1 MARLRILEVRVERQ
15 FGRVAVAVSLGHD
28 GEVATGQV
36 DRPAADDEAPRVAA
50 EAALEALRQ
59 IAPARTRWALKET
72 VVSGVTAG
80 RAVIVYVTLETEDRE
95 EHLVGSAL
103 SPGSPLEETAARAV
117 VDAVDRRLG
126 WLIRT

>member
-1 MARLRILEVRVERQ
+1 VARLRILGIRVERGS
-15 FGRVAVAVSLGHD
+15 GRVAVAVSLGHD
-28 GEVATGQV
+28 GEMATGHV

-59 IAPARTRWALKET
+59 IAPARTRWTLKET
-72 VVSGVTAG
+72 VVGGVSAG
-80 RAVIVYVTLETEDRE
+80 RAVIVHVTVETEDRE

-103 SPGSPLEETAARAV
+103 SPAPALEEAAVQAV

>member
-1 MARLRILEVRVERQ
+1 VARLRIVEVRVERQ
-15 FGRVAVAVSLGHD
+15 FGHVAVAVSLGHD
-28 GEVATGQV
+28 GAMATGQV
-36 DRPAADDEAPRVAA
+36 ARPAGDDDAPRIAA

-59 IAPARTRWALKET
+59 LAPARTRWALKDAA
-72 VVSGVTAG
+72 VSRVPAG
-80 RAVIVYVTLETEDRE
+80 RAVIVHVTVETEDRE

-103 SPGSPLEETAARAV
+103 GPTPPLEETAARAV

>member
-1 MARLRILEVRVERQ
+1 MARLRILGVRVERHA
-15 FGRVAVAVSLGHD
+15 GRVAVAVILGHD

-36 DRPAADDEAPRVAA
+36 DRTAAAAEAPRVAA

-59 IAPARTRWALKET
+59 IAPARTRWALRT
-72 VVSGVTAG
+72 TAVSAVTAG
-80 RAVIVYVTLETEDRE
+80 QAVTVDVLLETEDRE
-95 EHLVGSAL
+95 EHLIGSAL
-103 SPGSPLEETAARAV
+103 SPSAPLEEAAARAV